1 MPTRRPW
8 LRFAR
13 VSGLAAGLAMF
24 WCALVLLAHV
34 AGGWLACESDTSDC
48 ATTTAKTFV
57 YQGQLRYPS
66 TPFDLT
72 GPGAYLVG
80 GFRTDSQGRYCIVWT
95 PDGAGFLLA
104 GNPNDMIGGTGAGQ
118 RLHGQP
124 PAGCQYGNGGV
135 LWDRSRDLTSSPQYL
150 SVVILDL
157 ATIGLLAVGIA
168 RGKRHPGAEIRAIG
182 LALTAASTALPLI
195 LWWSQL

>member
-13 VSGLAAGLAMF
+13 VSGLAAGVAMF
-24 WCALVLLAHV
+24 WCVLVLLAHA
-34 AGGWLACESDTSDC
+34 AGGWLACGFDTSDC

-57 YQGQLRYPS
+57 YQGQLRYPNAS
-66 TPFDLT
+66 FDVT
-72 GPGAYLVG
+72 GPGAYRVG

-95 PDGAGFLLA
+95 PDGAGFTLR
-104 GNPNDMIGGTGAGQ
+104 GNPNYVIGTTGTGQ
-118 RLHGQP
+118 RLHGHP
-124 PAGCQYGNGGV
+124 PAGC
-135 LWDRSRDLTSSPQYL
+135 QYL

-157 ATIGLLAVGIA
+157 ATMGLLAVGIV
-168 RGKRHPGAEIRAIG
+168 RGRRYPGGEIRAIG